1 MSRDVSIMLLAIYK
15 YPDEASEQIN
25 PRIRLISHV
34 LEITS
39 ETDLIKMNI
48 EAQVATAEEF
58 RNMFRG
64 NLEAGK
70 SKAVRILSVRPGSTR
85 QVLTKPIDPK
95 MQANDFDIQEIEDKE
110 FVDANA

>member
-15 YPDEASEQIN
+15 YPDEVVEQIN
-25 PRIRLISHV
+25 PKIRQIKHV

-48 EAQVATAEEF
+48 EAEVATAEEF

-85 QVLTKPIDPK
+85 QVLTKPIDSK
-95 MQANDFDIQEIEDKE
+95 LKIKDFDIQEIEDKE
-110 FVDANA
+110 FIDTNF